1 MVRTALGLVVSLM
14 LAGALAA
21 GPAVAADAP
30 ARCRAGYQLRKK
42 RGVRRCVRKP
52 DEPKPPR
59 DAVTPSSIELIVGTL
74 KQDRFGATGFMRFP
88 GPVTGT
94 AYGEWVLSNG
104 VTRAHPVQAAEHRRD
119 RLHALHDR
127 LPGEGLHARARR
139 DGAARDRRGE
149 LQPHHAEAV
158 KRPVR

>member
-104 VTRAHPVQAAEHRRD
+104 VTRERIPFKLPNITETDYTPFTIGYPVKVFTRGRAVTA
-119 RLHALHDR
+119 RLVIGGVSSNRITLK
-127 LPGEGLHARARR
+127 
-139 DGAARDRRGE
+139 
-149 LQPHHAEAV
+149 Q
-158 KRPVR
+158 